1 MNVDLTDVMSDGD
14 GKFRECRLNV
24 MTSKVLLVVI
34 DAATPHVVCPAIQT
48 GQLPTMRRLAEIGDM
63 HQASVTIFPSI
74 TPAATSTIITGGYPA
89 EHGIAGASWFD
100 ASRQEVAYY
109 GDDFWIILREGFGHF
124 INDFLL
130 RLNGD
135 RMKAPTLF
143 EMIERSGRSAGCLNY
158 LVFKGSFPHRVNMPG
173 VIAALPGVPFTEIIE
188 GPSILSLG
196 DFVGTHTP
204 SGHKVT
210 EKGGAIHRFGM
221 DDASTGA
228 MLKDL
233 ASRNALPE
241 FTVAYF
247 ADNDYVSHEV
257 GPVAALPVVE
267 RVDRMLGEAFDA
279 AGGIDR
285 FLQDTAVVLTSDHGH
300 CEVLGDPSSVI
311 RLDQL
316 LGNFRQAALGK
327 AWQPADQV
335 MICPNM
341 RATQIYVQH
350 PTSELIQKIAVA
362 ALVDPKV
369 DQVIWRS
376 QLTGGTSGYTV
387 LTHRGRV
394 EFARDGASNTVVDDF
409 GGQWSWSGEAAALD
423 FDVEG
428 RTLSYRQYP
437 NAFERIAGVLDL
449 DKSGEIWVTAKPGAE
464 FEVPGGKAH
473 VGGASHGALHQL
485 DSLSPV
491 IVAGGAAPRRLPK
504 KMRSVDIAPLCMQI
518 LGIPMRYQ
526 VGDPRK

>member
-1 MNVDLTDVMSDGD
+1 
-14 GKFRECRLNV
+14 

-48 GQLPTMRRLAEIGDM
+48 GHLATMRRLAEIGDM
-63 HQASVTIFPSI
+63 HQASATIFPSI
-74 TPAATSTIITGGYPA
+74 TPAATSTIITGAYPA

-100 ASRQEVAYY
+100 SDRQEIAYY
-109 GDDFWIILREGFGHF
+109 GDDFWIIMREGFGRF

-135 RMKAPTLF
+135 RMRAPTLF
-143 EMIERSGRSAGCLNY
+143 EMVERAGRPAACLNY
-158 LVFKGSFPHRVNMPG
+158 LVFKGSFPHKVNIPG
-173 VIAALPGVPFTEIIE
+173 VIAALPGVPLTEIIE
-188 GPSILSLG
+188 GPSLLSLG

-204 SGHKVT
+204 SGHKLA
-210 EKGGAIHRFGM
+210 EKGGALHRFGM

-228 MLKDL
+228 MLCDL
-233 ASRNALPE
+233 AAKNALPE

-257 GPVAALPVVE
+257 GPIAALPVVQK
-267 RVDRMLGEAFDA
+267 VDRMLGEAFEA
-279 AGGIDR
+279 AGGLDR
-285 FLQDTAVVLTSDHGH
+285 FLQHTAVIITSDHGH
-300 CEVLGDPSSVI
+300 CEVLGSPSSVI

-327 AWQPADQV
+327 AWKPNDQV

-341 RATQIYVQH
+341 RATQIYVQNA
-350 PTSELIQKIAVA
+350 TADLIERIATA
-362 ALVDPKV
+362 ALVDSKV

-387 LTHRGRV
+387 LTHRGRI
-394 EFARDGASNTVVDDF
+394 EFGRGNSEHHGVDDF
-409 GGQWSWSGEAAALD
+409 GGLWTWHGEAAALD
-423 FDVEG
+423 LDQEG
-428 RTLSYRQYP
+428 RNLRFRHYP

-449 DKSGEIWVTAKPGAE
+449 DESGEIWVTAKPGAE

-491 IVAGGAAPRRLPK
+491 IVAGGAAPRRLPA
-504 KMRSVDIAPLCMQI
+504 KMRSVDIAPLCMQM
-518 LGIPMRYQ
+518 LGIPMRYR
-526 VGDPRK
+526 VGDPR